1 MTKSPTCP
9 RCGSASIPIVYGLPS
24 GELFEAADRG
34 EVALGGCEIQA
45 ATRQCVGV
53 DCGLEFTPVG
63 RVRSVNDLAGII
75 PYDGPPV
82 SLEEID
88 EAIADGAAKGNTSL

>member
-1 MTKSPTCP
+1 MTRNSSCP

-24 GELFEAADRG
+24 GELFEAADRV
-34 EVALGGCEIQA
+34 EVALGGCEIQE
-45 ATRQCVGV
+45 ATRRCVGV

-75 PYDGPPV
+75 PYDGPPL

-88 EAIADGAAKGNTSL
+88 EAIAEAAAKRYENL